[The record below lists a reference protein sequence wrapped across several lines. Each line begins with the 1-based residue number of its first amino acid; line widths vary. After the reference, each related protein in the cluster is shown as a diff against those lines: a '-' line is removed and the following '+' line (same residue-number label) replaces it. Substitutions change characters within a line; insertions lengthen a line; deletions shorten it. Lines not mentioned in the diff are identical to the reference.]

1 MPKYRHTMRL
11 VVNVQNAAFT
21 PRRYS
26 ESSTLLRSP
35 VRLSWLV
42 QASQAGLAGCC
53 LLQILAE
60 NPCCCFTQQ
69 SNFWLS

>member
-1 MPKYRHTMRL
+1 MDRCPPIACTLPGVAGGKVRVSRL
-11 VVNVQNAAFT
+11 AGRA
-21 PRRYS
+21 
-26 ESSTLLRSP
+26 
-35 VRLSWLV
+35 WLG
-42 QASQAGLAGCC
+42 QAGLAGCC